1 MALDLNVAGIRA
13 EGSRDAVSFQP
24 KDLAASEDSGPWQQD
39 NRMLSVQA
47 LKLLI
52 SPGDAAAVGPAI
64 GTTANNSAFSKI
76 RTVLKEMKR
85 NRDSARVCT
94 TSRAKQNSFT
104 RISF

>member
-76 RTVLKEMKR
+76 RTVLKETKR

-94 TSRAKQNSFT
+94 KSRAKQNSFT